1 MFYKKKV
8 EDQFDKILYTDD
20 TQQKA
25 ILLKKQIEFFKTQKP
40 NFEYDYQNFLTLIEE
55 FQNSTNIEYNLI
67 WLQAINEIVR
77 LNPNMKKK
85 YFKIVMKMIFSKQ
98 IDEYNKFDK
107 DIKEE
112 INKTIINCISIFT
125 NECEEIFQCDS
136 YFQNFTHLKN
146 LLKLFIIDLFP
157 HYCNKDNNKLLLL
170 ISNIFFNI
178 NKNKENYNYLKNNY
192 FSVMFNLLIENLC
205 FLCLFNLFKIFESKI
220 RTSFSLIELN
230 KNTINETEK
239 KVVINNAELGKNK
252 YVDLINKSNKLFD
265 LYLNIDEKNNL
276 DLIINYQIFIK
287 IFIIHCLESQYN
299 ESYCIEWFQ
308 KIYNRFRINKIL
320 KIITE
325 TFDDE
330 IFNLFYIKG
339 NSFIEETNSDKK
351 KIKIKDKLNSV
362 NNFFYLCE
370 NRTKEMEYKN
380 LHFNFIN
387 KFSKLRI
394 KLIESKE
401 YMYNGIFILINL
413 LFNEILSKQ
422 ATTINLREE
431 FIIITLI
438 KCVIKYIIKTN
449 VVEMI
454 EDNKNNIDNL
464 INLLIDRFGSSMSE
478 KIWNELMV
486 LIKCFYIENEEKCS
500 IKQISVILKKMM
512 RLKINGTYQFDL
524 KMFNDLINKVCES
537 KNNHYII
544 KEYYFLFAIYFKN
557 KFNTLKTMDKSISSF
572 TKLFISMI
580 KEKYDLFENNNN
592 KNNKLPITKE
602 IPNINNKQQEINS
615 NVEKVLEMFACYTL
629 IYFTSYSKYENKNIE
644 LFLYNNLNYLNF
656 YFCTNKKLQPQY
668 INLIINVLN
677 NTTDLIFFQY
687 AVNYI
692 ITLHINESQE
702 EEHIKTLLKFY
713 KKIIIKLIIK
723 LSNTYQIKK
732 LKHIFD
738 SIYSRINAYVNEDID
753 FNFWKNILEIFTY
766 MNVTK
771 YNEIL
776 INKKIVSKMKTVDLI
791 RKNYFSIGKP
801 IYSSILVND
810 NKNISKEILKE
821 WCVIDIKEIFVILMK
836 LLKKKNIYFKCKQEI
851 INFIH
856 DKIND
861 IFFFNKINIDMFIDY
876 VIELDNDNMNE
887 YLLFTNKVDIILT
900 INDILKSIAYFFANN
915 KTLFSIQNYEETFKK
930 LINYT
935 FEKINYFNKI
945 IRIMIKK
952 YNIKVIKNKNSKHF
966 IFMKNLLGSDENR
979 MPNILNLRIEQNDFK
994 FINKDI
1000 EKDINYQ
1007 IFIDEDININQFV
1020 YPKKNFGEMLN
1031 YLKSYLDI
1039 LEISLNSIIYNNIKN
1054 MNNNL
1059 NPPFIQQIETELKIC
1074 FNKTIKINEQIEN
1087 NETSK
1092 IKEEII
1098 YNEQINKFENYC
1110 EKLLKIFNRFP
1121 SIIKYQNNF
1130 LYDIYKLFLFC
1141 KDFIIF
1147 CGEKYIIQT
1156 ILILISI
1163 SLHEFYPKIF
1173 AKLNNEFKVKYN
1185 NGKDFDFKKIETIQ
1199 IIDDISSKTS
1209 SKDKGSQK
1217 MSSSKTI
1224 HSKNSFIDNKS
1235 NSEMSLHNEDK
1246 KDYYNYISKS
1256 VVNLQ
1261 KEIEKY
1267 TDNNLDRIKTI
1278 DENNDN
1284 HDNNL
1289 NINITSEKKDIEEP
1303 INEENYATQNK
1314 LFLLRKLIIEFII
1327 KSKDSLK
1334 IYNIIN
1340 DILKENTQE
1349 NDEGIIIF
1357 LLLCKWRIINEH
1369 YLNRNEDINIFRN
1382 RNKIK
1387 NLFNND
1393 IYNIS
1398 IENSEQKK
1406 TIRIKSPILSF
1417 NYMIN
1422 NNYKN
1427 IQNKDS
1433 LKILSQTLVEEKER
1447 KNVLD
1452 IYNQKYTNDNKN
1464 GLYSKNRKYGKF
1476 DSNSFNYKS
1485 SSNILNEIKET
1496 EEEEINL
1503 SNSDD
1508 KNNKSENLNEDGL
1521 INEETNIPNF
1531 EELISLMHE
1540 KTKNN
1545 SFKLYEP
1552 ELNKLF
1558 IKFNNIDRSLLYNE
1572 LNICVSYII
1581 NSTKRESLF
1590 NLHNSTFMKFF
1601 KKLTSKDD
1609 ESNILFNQIKLGEA
1623 KEFNYSDNF
1632 NIIRYILD
1640 DIDTSSDIINSHV
1653 YLIFND
1659 TLINKPNKNELLI
1672 KNNIDKSNEFVYLY
1686 IFIIPVSDEF
1696 WKIEFRLN
1704 DKKCDEFSKKLKNM
1718 IEKNFL
1724 SCYYFSIKNNFVH
1737 IIYHLKLLLSLLQDL
1752 ICNIKDDIDD
1762 KKIKNKL
1769 GGIKHE
1775 EMLERINIFKSINIF

>member
-20 TQQKA
+20 IQQKV

-55 FQNSTNIEYNLI
+55 FQKSTNIEYNLI
-67 WLQAINEIVR
+67 WLQTINEIAR
-77 LNPNMKKK
+77 LNPSMKKK
-85 YFKIVMKMIFSKQ
+85 YFKIVMKMLFSKQ
-98 IDEYNKFDK
+98 NEEDNKIDKN
-107 DIKEE
+107 IKEE

-125 NECEEIFQCDS
+125 NECEEIFMCDS
-136 YFQNFTHLKN
+136 YFQNFNHLKN
-146 LLKLFIIDLFP
+146 ILKLFIIDLFP
-157 HYCNKDNNKLLLL
+157 HHFNKDNNKLLLL
-170 ISNIFFNI
+170 ISNIFFNV
-178 NKNKENYNYLKNNY
+178 NKNQNKENYNFLKNNY

-205 FLCLFNLFKIFESKI
+205 YLCLNNLLKIFESKI
-220 RTSFSLIELN
+220 RTSFSLVEL
-230 KNTINETEK
+230 NETEK
-239 KVVINNAELGKNK
+239 KVVINNAEVGKNK
-252 YVDLINKSNKLFD
+252 YIDLINKSNKLFD
-265 LYLNIDEKNNL
+265 LYLNIGENNNL
-276 DLIINYQIFIK
+276 HLIINYQILIK

-330 IFNLFYIKG
+330 IFNLFYIKE
-339 NSFIEETNSDKK
+339 NPNKEETNSDKK
-351 KIKIKDKLNSV
+351 KRKINKRINNV
-362 NNFFYLCE
+362 NNFFYLSE
-370 NRTKEMEYKN
+370 NRTKEMEYKT
-380 LHFNFIN
+380 LYLNFIN
-387 KFSKLRI
+387 NFSNLRI

-401 YMYNGIFILINL
+401 YMYNGMFILINL

-438 KCVIKYIIKTN
+438 QCVIKYIIKTN

-478 KIWNELMV
+478 KIWNELIV
-486 LIKCFYIENEEKCS
+486 LIKCFYFENEEKCS

-557 KFNTLKTMDKSISSF
+557 KFNSQKTMDKSISSF

-592 KNNKLPITKE
+592 HENKLEIAKE
-602 IPNINNKQQEINS
+602 NPNLNKEINS
-615 NVEKVLEMFACYTL
+615 NVEKVLEMFASYTL
-629 IYFTSYSKYENKNIE
+629 IYFTTYSKYENKNIE
-644 LFLYNNLNYLNF
+644 LFLYNNLSYLNF
-656 YFCTNKKLQPQY
+656 YFCNNKKLQPQY
-668 INLIINVLN
+668 INLIINALN
-677 NTTDLIFFQY
+677 NTTDLIYFQY
-687 AVNYI
+687 VVNYI
-692 ITLHINESQE
+692 LTLHINESQE
-702 EEHIKTLLKFY
+702 EENIKTLLKFY
-713 KKIIIKLIIK
+713 KKIIIKLITK

-732 LKHIFD
+732 LNHIFD
-738 SIYSRINAYVNEDID
+738 SIYNRLNYSVSDDID

-776 INKKIVSKMKTVDLI
+776 INKKIVYKMKTVDLI

-801 IYSSILVND
+801 IYSSILAKN
-810 NKNISKEILKE
+810 NKNLSKEVLEE

-836 LLKKKNIYFKCKQEI
+836 LLRKKNIYIKCKNEI

-887 YLLFTNKVDIILT
+887 YLLFTNKIDVILT
-900 INDILKSIAYFFANN
+900 INDILKSIAYFLSNN
-915 KTLFSIQNYEETFKK
+915 KNLFSIQNYEETFKK

-935 FEKINYFNKI
+935 FDKINYFNKI
-945 IRIMIKK
+945 IRIIIKK

-966 IFMKNLLGSDENR
+966 LYMKDLLGSDENN
-979 MPNILNLRIEQNDFK
+979 MPNILNLKIDQIDFK
-994 FINKDI
+994 FNNKDL

-1007 IFIDEDININQFV
+1007 IFMDEDININQFV
-1020 YPKKNFGEMLN
+1020 YPKKNLGEMLN

-1039 LEISLNSIIYNNIKN
+1039 LEISLNSIIYDNIKN
-1054 MNNNL
+1054 MNNNI
-1059 NPPFIQQIETELKIC
+1059 NPPFIKQIEKDLKIC
-1074 FNKTIKINEQIEN
+1074 FKNSIKINEQQEN
-1087 NETSK
+1087 NESSK
-1092 IKEEII
+1092 INEESI
-1098 YNEQINKFENYC
+1098 YNEQINKYENYC

-1130 LYDIYKLFLFC
+1130 LYDIYKLFLYC

-1147 CGEKYIIQT
+1147 CGEKFIIQT

-1163 SLHEFYPKIF
+1163 SFHEFYSKIY

-1185 NGKDFDFKKIETIQ
+1185 NGKDFDFKNIETIQ

-1217 MSSSKTI
+1217 LSSSKTI
-1224 HSKNSFIDNKS
+1224 HSNKNSFLENKS
-1235 NSEMSLHNEDK
+1235 NSEMSLHNEDR
-1246 KDYYNYISKS
+1246 KDYYNYVSKS

-1261 KEIEKY
+1261 KELEKY
-1267 TDNNLDRIKTI
+1267 TDNNFERIKTM
-1278 DENNDN
+1278 DEYNDN
-1284 HDNNL
+1284 NNINN
-1289 NINITSEKKDIEEP
+1289 NINITSENKDIEEP
-1303 INEENYATQNK
+1303 IYDENYATQNK
-1314 LFLLRKLIIEFII
+1314 IFLIRKLIIEFII

-1334 IYNIIN
+1334 IYHIIN
-1340 DILKENTQE
+1340 NILKENTQE

-1357 LLLCKWRIINEH
+1357 LLLCKWRIINE
-1369 YLNRNEDINIFRN
+1369 YYINRNEDINIFRN

-1393 IYNIS
+1393 IYDIS
-1398 IENSEQKK
+1398 IENSEPKK
-1406 TIRIKSPILSF
+1406 TVRIKSPILSF
-1417 NYMIN
+1417 NYIIN

-1447 KNVLD
+1447 KNVLE
-1452 IYNQKYTNDNKN
+1452 IYNQKYSNDNKN
-1464 GLYSKNRKYGKF
+1464 GLYSKNKKIGKF

-1508 KNNKSENLNEDGL
+1508 KNNNNENLNEDGL
-1521 INEETNIPNF
+1521 INEETNIPNL

-1545 SFKLYEP
+1545 SFKLYEA

-1558 IKFNNIDRSLLYNE
+1558 VKFNNIDKSLLYNE

-1581 NSTKRESLF
+1581 NRTKRESLF
-1590 NLHNSTFMKFF
+1590 NLHNSNFMKFL
-1601 KKLTSKDD
+1601 KKFTAKED
-1609 ESNILFNQIKLGEA
+1609 ENNIIFNQIKLGEA
-1623 KEFNYSDNF
+1623 KEFSYSDNF

-1640 DIDTSSDIINSHV
+1640 DIDASSDIINSHV

-1672 KNNIDKSNEFVYLY
+1672 KNNIDKCNEFVYLY
-1686 IFIIPVSDEF
+1686 ICIIPVSDEF

-1724 SCYYFSIKNNFVH
+1724 SCYYFSIKNNFIH

-1769 GGIKHE
+1769 NGIKHE

>member
-55 FQNSTNIEYNLI
+55 FQNSINIEYNLI

-98 IDEYNKFDK
+98 IDEYSKFDK

-339 NSFIEETNSDKK
+339 NSFIEEMNSDKK

-449 VVEMI
+449 VLEMI

-687 AVNYI
+687 AVNY
-692 ITLHINESQE
+692 
-702 EEHIKTLLKFY
+702 
-713 KKIIIKLIIK
+713 
-723 LSNTYQIKK
+723 LS
-732 LKHIFD
+732 
-738 SIYSRINAYVNEDID
+738 
-753 FNFWKNILEIFTY
+753 
-766 MNVTK
+766 
-771 YNEIL
+771 
-776 INKKIVSKMKTVDLI
+776 
-791 RKNYFSIGKP
+791 
-801 IYSSILVND
+801 
-810 NKNISKEILKE
+810 
-821 WCVIDIKEIFVILMK
+821 
-836 LLKKKNIYFKCKQEI
+836 
-851 INFIH
+851 
-856 DKIND
+856 
-861 IFFFNKINIDMFIDY
+861 
-876 VIELDNDNMNE
+876 
-887 YLLFTNKVDIILT
+887 
-900 INDILKSIAYFFANN
+900 
-915 KTLFSIQNYEETFKK
+915 
-930 LINYT
+930 
-935 FEKINYFNKI
+935 
-945 IRIMIKK
+945 
-952 YNIKVIKNKNSKHF
+952 
-966 IFMKNLLGSDENR
+966 
-979 MPNILNLRIEQNDFK
+979 
-994 FINKDI
+994 
-1000 EKDINYQ
+1000 
-1007 IFIDEDININQFV
+1007 
-1020 YPKKNFGEMLN
+1020 
-1031 YLKSYLDI
+1031 
-1039 LEISLNSIIYNNIKN
+1039 
-1054 MNNNL
+1054 
-1059 NPPFIQQIETELKIC
+1059 
-1074 FNKTIKINEQIEN
+1074 
-1087 NETSK
+1087 
-1092 IKEEII
+1092 
-1098 YNEQINKFENYC
+1098 
-1110 EKLLKIFNRFP
+1110 
-1121 SIIKYQNNF
+1121 
-1130 LYDIYKLFLFC
+1130 
-1141 KDFIIF
+1141 
-1147 CGEKYIIQT
+1147 
-1156 ILILISI
+1156 
-1163 SLHEFYPKIF
+1163 
-1173 AKLNNEFKVKYN
+1173 
-1185 NGKDFDFKKIETIQ
+1185 
-1199 IIDDISSKTS
+1199 
-1209 SKDKGSQK
+1209 
-1217 MSSSKTI
+1217 
-1224 HSKNSFIDNKS
+1224 
-1235 NSEMSLHNEDK
+1235 
-1246 KDYYNYISKS
+1246 
-1256 VVNLQ
+1256 
-1261 KEIEKY
+1261 
-1267 TDNNLDRIKTI
+1267 
-1278 DENNDN
+1278 
-1284 HDNNL
+1284 
-1289 NINITSEKKDIEEP
+1289 
-1303 INEENYATQNK
+1303 
-1314 LFLLRKLIIEFII
+1314 
-1327 KSKDSLK
+1327 
-1334 IYNIIN
+1334 
-1340 DILKENTQE
+1340 
-1349 NDEGIIIF
+1349 
-1357 LLLCKWRIINEH
+1357 
-1369 YLNRNEDINIFRN
+1369 
-1382 RNKIK
+1382 
-1387 NLFNND
+1387 
-1393 IYNIS
+1393 
-1398 IENSEQKK
+1398 
-1406 TIRIKSPILSF
+1406 
-1417 NYMIN
+1417 
-1422 NNYKN
+1422 
-1427 IQNKDS
+1427 
-1433 LKILSQTLVEEKER
+1433 
-1447 KNVLD
+1447 
-1452 IYNQKYTNDNKN
+1452 
-1464 GLYSKNRKYGKF
+1464 
-1476 DSNSFNYKS
+1476 
-1485 SSNILNEIKET
+1485 
-1496 EEEEINL
+1496 
-1503 SNSDD
+1503 
-1508 KNNKSENLNEDGL
+1508 
-1521 INEETNIPNF
+1521 
-1531 EELISLMHE
+1531 
-1540 KTKNN
+1540 
-1545 SFKLYEP
+1545 
-1552 ELNKLF
+1552 
-1558 IKFNNIDRSLLYNE
+1558 
-1572 LNICVSYII
+1572 
-1581 NSTKRESLF
+1581 
-1590 NLHNSTFMKFF
+1590 
-1601 KKLTSKDD
+1601 
-1609 ESNILFNQIKLGEA
+1609 
-1623 KEFNYSDNF
+1623 
-1632 NIIRYILD
+1632 
-1640 DIDTSSDIINSHV
+1640 
-1653 YLIFND
+1653 
-1659 TLINKPNKNELLI
+1659 
-1672 KNNIDKSNEFVYLY
+1672 
-1686 IFIIPVSDEF
+1686 
-1696 WKIEFRLN
+1696 
-1704 DKKCDEFSKKLKNM
+1704 
-1718 IEKNFL
+1718 
-1724 SCYYFSIKNNFVH
+1724 
-1737 IIYHLKLLLSLLQDL
+1737 
-1752 ICNIKDDIDD
+1752 D
-1762 KKIKNKL
+1762 KKIKTY
-1769 GGIKHE
+1769 I
-1775 EMLERINIFKSINIF
+1775 